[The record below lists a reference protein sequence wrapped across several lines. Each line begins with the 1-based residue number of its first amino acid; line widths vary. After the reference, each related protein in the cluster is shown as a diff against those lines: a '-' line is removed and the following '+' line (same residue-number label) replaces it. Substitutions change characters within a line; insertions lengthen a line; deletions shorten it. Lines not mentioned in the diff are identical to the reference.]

1 MVPLRRITQ
10 PTLDVLAVLVEATIT
25 GTELHGWVIMKA
37 VGRSGPTVY
46 GVLDRLEDHGWVEA
60 RWDDDV
66 EPGRP
71 RRRYYRLTADSL
83 PAART
88 LVSARDPA
96 RRAIRLRPGTA

>member
-1 MVPLRRITQ
+1 MLPLMRITR
-10 PTLDVLAVLVEATIT
+10 PTVEVLAALVEAASVDA
-25 GTELHGWVIMKA
+25 ELHGWAIMKA

-46 GVLDRLEDHGWVEA
+46 GVLDRLEDHQWVEA
-60 RWDDDV
+60 RWEEEP

-88 LVSARDPA
+88 LVSAQLNPA
-96 RRAIRLRPGTA
+96 RRAARL